1 MNESGLVTVLKKRL
15 DKFSFQIVDEDLQA
29 HNSSY
34 LRYDSPSLNWLAFP
48 APNIRGIISAVETR
62 ILSSAYTVSAAD
74 GYITFSIA
82 RAANE
87 TIRADY
93 SYFPFTDAQLLDF
106 VQSAIKQIQV
116 LIFHSIDS
124 NDIHADYQEAI
135 LKKCYSLAIRTMQ
148 FPTVKY
154 FSISIGGRSIGK
166 EGQVAQCNQMI
177 DDIEKELL
185 MDINAL
191 RYFNKTNVLS

>member
-1 MNESGLVTVLKKRL
+1 MNVSGLVSVLKVRL

-29 HNSSY
+29 HDSNY

-48 APNIRGIISAVETR
+48 APNVRGIINAVEAP
-62 ILSSAYTVSAAD
+62 ILSSAYTVTPAS
-74 GYITFSIA
+74 GYITFSTA
-82 RAANE
+82 RAADE

-93 SYFPFTDAQLLDF
+93 SYFPFTDSQLTDF
-106 VQSAIKQIQV
+106 VESAIKQIQV
-116 LIFHSIDS
+116 LIFHPIDS
-124 NDIHADYQEAI
+124 NNILADYQEAI

-154 FSISIGGRSIGK
+154 FTISVGGRSIGK

-177 DDIEKELL
+177 DDVEKELL